1 MSSSP
6 PTLPTVA
13 SRPMP
18 DLVGPPHVNE
28 VVPGV
33 HVARG
38 FHLGNVIKV
47 ATKDGPVVID
57 TTGGMQ
63 NAARAR
69 DALQEP
75 NPGEPRYVVYTHC
88 HNDHT
93 SGGEA
98 FATDQTVDV
107 VAQQQLPGLI
117 ERDMDCLG
125 TWTRHHRSH
134 QMGRPVESA
143 APAQRSAP
151 FVDRQFLPPT
161 LTFDGELDLE
171 VGGLTFHLEHTEG
184 ETRDHLL
191 VWIPELSVLCPG
203 DLVYAS
209 FPNLSTPA
217 IGPRPIPGWI
227 RSLERFLELE
237 PEHLVGSHSD
247 PVSGRDEVRE
257 LLTAYRDA
265 VQYVWDESVRAID
278 ASVPVHEAARSIQLP
293 EPLAAHPWLQ
303 EHYGTINWGVRAVY
317 DNLTGWYD
325 FTPASLNPLPRQHRD
340 AALVEVGGAEA
351 IAERA
356 AEALAASDF
365 QLALE
370 LTDVV
375 IAAEPSH
382 VLANQVQAEA
392 CKGLRLISTSANEKG
407 FYRSG
412 EVLARQ
418 RLDQPASG

>member
-1 MSSSP
+1 MT
-6 PTLPTVA
+6 TLPPQMPRVSA
-13 SRPMP
+13 RPLP
-18 DLVGPPHVNE
+18 DLTGEPQVNE
-28 VVPGV
+28 VVGGV

-47 ATKDGPVVID
+47 ATGEGPVVID

-69 DALQEP
+69 DALHDA
-75 NPGEPRYVVYTHC
+75 NPGEARYLLYTHC

-98 FATDQTVDV
+98 FTTDRTVDV
-107 VAQQQLPGLI
+107 VAQDQLHGLI
-117 ERDMDCLG
+117 ERDHGCLG

-134 QMGRPVESA
+134 QVGRPVEA
-143 APAQRSAP
+143 ARPGQADM
-151 FVDRQFLPPT
+151 FDDRRYVPPT

-171 VGGLTFHLEHTEG
+171 LGGLTFHLEHTEG

-191 VWIPELSVLCPG
+191 VWIPELKLLCPG

-217 IGPRPIPGWI
+217 IGPRPVLGWI
-227 RSLERFLELE
+227 RSIERFLELE
-237 PEHLVGSHSD
+237 PEHLVGSHSA
-247 PVSGRDEVRE
+247 PVSGRDEVRA

-265 VQYVWDESVRAID
+265 LQYVWDESVRAID
-278 ASVPVHEAARSIQLP
+278 SSVPVHEAARSIQLP
-293 EPLAAHPWLQ
+293 QHLAAHPWLQ
-303 EHYGTINWGVRAVY
+303 EHYGTVNWGVRAVY
-317 DNLTGWYD
+317 DVLTGWYD
-325 FTPASLNPLPRQHRD
+325 FTPASLNPLPRRHRD
-340 AALVEVGGAEA
+340 GALVEVAGAEA
-351 IAERA
+351 IALRA
-356 AEALAASDF
+356 AEALAAGDF

-375 IAAEPSH
+375 TSAEPGH
-382 VLANQVQAEA
+382 VLANQVAAEA
-392 CKGLRLISTSANEKG
+392 CKGLRLTSASANEKG

-418 RLDQPASG
+418 RLADEG